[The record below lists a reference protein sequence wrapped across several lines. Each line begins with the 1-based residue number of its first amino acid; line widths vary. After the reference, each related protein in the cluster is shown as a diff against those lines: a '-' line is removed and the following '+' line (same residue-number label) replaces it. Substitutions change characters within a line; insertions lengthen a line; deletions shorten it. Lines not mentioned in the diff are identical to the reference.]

1 MDIMIHNLFYN
12 KNNITN
18 FYDSKQSQLVTVIL
32 FKDFFSLE
40 WVI

>member
-12 KNNITN
+12 KNNIKDFN
-18 FYDSKQSQLVTVIL
+18 DPKQSQLVTVIHV
-32 FKDFFSLE
+32 KDFFSLE